1 MNESDDTPTGP
12 ADDSTGSTPPR
23 TVPVGAF
30 IAAVL
35 VAGALGILAVVALAG
50 GNSDDDRAD
59 DARFAAGRFAE
70 RFLTFEHDALDDWKA
85 DILSLST
92 GGFAGEVEDVEEGL
106 RRLIGESE
114 LDAQTQ
120 VTEIFVGD
128 VDSGTASVVVIYDRD
143 VSGEAGIRSE
153 ADRYMQLEL
162 NLVDGEWLVDNVL
175 DIATAGGLDDPART
189 ATPDVT
195 SPEETSPDETG
206 PDPTA
211 EDPEAGESTTSDPQG

>member
-1 MNESDDTPTGP
+1 MTEGDETTTDAADASHTP
-12 ADDSTGSTPPR
+12 ASPR

-50 GNSDDDRAD
+50 GGGGGDDRAD

-85 DILSLST
+85 DVLSLST

-143 VSGEAGIRSE
+143 VSGESGVRSE
-153 ADRYMQLEL
+153 TDRYMQLEL

-175 DIATAGGLDDPART
+175 DIATAGGFDDPGRT
-189 ATPDVT
+189 ATPDPT
-195 SPEETSPDETG
+195 TAPPADG
-206 PDPTA
+206 PADAP
-211 EDPEAGESTTSDPQG
+211 TTSTAGG

>member
-1 MNESDDTPTGP
+1 MTGTEP
-12 ADDSTGSTPPR
+12 PPPDADDHERTATPR

-50 GNSDDDRAD
+50 DGSGDDTAD

-70 RFLTFEHDALDDWKA
+70 RFLTFDHDELDDWKA
-85 DILSLST
+85 DVLSLST
-92 GGFAGEVEDVEEGL
+92 GGFAGEVEDVEDGL

-128 VDSGTASVVVIYDRD
+128 VDNGTASVVVIYDRD
-143 VSGEAGIRSE
+143 VTGGSGVRSE
-153 ADRYMQLEL
+153 TDRYMQLEL
-162 NLVDGEWLVDNVL
+162 NLVDGDWLVDNVL
-175 DIATAGGLDDPART
+175 DISTAGGLDDPGQRA
-189 ATPDVT
+189 
-195 SPEETSPDETG
+195 G
-206 PDPTA
+206 PDPSA
-211 EDPEAGESTTSDPQG
+211 PAPEPDTTSTSTPGG

>member
-1 MNESDDTPTGP
+1 MTEGDDTSTDAEDSATP
-12 ADDSTGSTPPR
+12 ATPR

-50 GNSDDDRAD
+50 GGGGDDGAD

-85 DILSLST
+85 DVLSLST

-143 VSGEAGIRSE
+143 VSGESGVRSE
-153 ADRYMQLEL
+153 TDRYMQLEL

-175 DIATAGGLDDPART
+175 DIATAGGLDDPGRT
-189 ATPDVT
+189 ATPDPT
-195 SPEETSPDETG
+195 TAPPADE
-206 PDPTA
+206 PA
-211 EDPEAGESTTSDPQG
+211 EAPTTSTAGG